1 MKTVIQIIFVTAFFG
16 GAAATGTLF
25 WQKHQAELQ
34 TAIQRA
40 ETAEAKAAENPLT
53 ALEKKPDE
61 QLAASEPVEEK
72 PEPPVAVRPPFVE
85 GVDETSQ
92 LVVSL
97 NQRLRATHE
106 KERALQERQESL
118 KLIFADIR
126 AEQSEINKLRH
137 EADEELGKS
146 SESVREAMK
155 ASREERDLLRQEIEA
170 LRSSSSKRDDS
181 STEAESKSSPKIGD
195 AEAKSS
201 TKTDADPAM
210 LKRLG
215 TIYDSMPAE
224 AVAEVLQQL
233 GKQGRHGDAVQILLT
248 MKDRQ
253 AAKVL
258 ATIAGADP
266 AKAAALTEK
275 IRRP

>member
-1 MKTVIQIIFVTAFFG
+1 MKTVLQVIFMTAFFG

-25 WQKHQAELQ
+25 WQRHQSELQ
-34 TAIQRA
+34 SAIQRA
-40 ETAEAKAAENPLT
+40 EFAEAKAAESPLT

-61 QLAASEPVEEK
+61 AHAESEPIAEK

-106 KERALQERQESL
+106 KERALQERQEAL

-126 AEQSEINKLRH
+126 AEQSEINKLRQ
-137 EADEELGKS
+137 EANDELGKS
-146 SESVREAMK
+146 SQSVREAMK
-155 ASREERDLLRQEIEA
+155 ASQDERDLLRQEVES
-170 LRSSSSKRDDS
+170 LRSAPPKKDDANTDTNSNSSAKNS
-181 STEAESKSSPKIGD
+181 D
-195 AEAKSS
+195 AEPKTSAKTAS
-201 TKTDADPAM
+201 DPAM

-224 AVAEVLQQL
+224 IVAEVLQQL
-233 GKQGRHGDAVQILLT
+233 GKQGRDNDAVQILLT

-258 ATIAGADP
+258 ATIAAADP
-266 AKAAALTEK
+266 AKAAVLTEK
-275 IRRP
+275 LKRP